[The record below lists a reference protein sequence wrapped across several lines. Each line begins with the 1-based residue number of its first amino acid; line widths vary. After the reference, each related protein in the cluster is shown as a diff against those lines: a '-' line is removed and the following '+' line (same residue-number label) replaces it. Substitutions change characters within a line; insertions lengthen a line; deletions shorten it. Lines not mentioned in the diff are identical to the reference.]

1 MLMFVSYE
9 SRLQVVFTWV
19 YIFLILSVLF
29 SLGMYYIEDKFKY
42 IKNRNKLEYVL
53 FFTQS
58 SIDLLPQQTF
68 W

>member
-53 FFTQS
+53 FFKQS

-68 W
+68 